1 MRANS
6 TVSTWRVRGLS
17 KPTLYFA
24 YGSNLNSA
32 HFADW
37 LAEKGLTGVGT
48 KMEKVSNAYLSG
60 YRLGF
65 TRKSKNWGAGVADVV
80 EAKGDRVWGVVFRPN
95 QGQWGA
101 LDRKESVSSG
111 AYKRHEVSVQYDKET
126 PGIDPLHACTTYVV
140 VNKESCLQVPDP
152 EYLKIIEDGAKE
164 HGLPQ
169 EFFDHLKLASV
180 TERNPVGIRMNDTR
194 GMIISDEH
202 Q

>member
-1 MRANS
+1 M
-6 TVSTWRVRGLS
+6 S

-32 HFADW
+32 HFGDW
-37 LAEKGLTGVGT
+37 LAEKGLTGTGT

-65 TRKSKNWGAGVADVV
+65 TRRSTKWNAGVADIV
-80 EAKGDRVWGVVFRPN
+80 EAKRERVWGVVFRPN
-95 QGQWGA
+95 QGQWRA
-101 LDRKESVSSG
+101 LDKKEGVRFK

-126 PGIDPLHACTTYVV
+126 LGKDPLHACTTYVV
-140 VNKESCLQVPDP
+140 VNRVLSLQVPDP
-152 EYLKIIEDGAKE
+152 DYFKIIENGGKE

-194 GMIISDEH
+194 GMNISDEH
-202 Q
+202 QSLGDGPRMLR

>member
-1 MRANS
+1 M
-6 TVSTWRVRGLS
+6 
-17 KPTLYFA
+17 YFA

-37 LAEKGLTGVGT
+37 LAEKGLTGAGT

-80 EAKGDRVWGVVFRPN
+80 EAKGERVWGVVFRPN

-101 LDRKESVSSG
+101 LDRKEGVSSG
-111 AYKRHEVSVQYDKET
+111 AYKRHEVSVQYDKEI
-126 PGIDPLHACTTYVV
+126 PGKDPLHACTTYVV
-140 VNKESCLQVPDP
+140 VKKEGSLQVPDP
-152 EYLKIIEDGAKE
+152 EYLKTIEAGGKE

-169 EFFDHLKLASV
+169 EFLDHLKLASV
-180 TERNPVGIRMNDTR
+180 TERNRVAIRMNNTTS
-194 GMIISDEH
+194 MEIVK
-202 Q
+202 